1 MDLGLAGR
9 VAVVAGASQGL
20 GLASARELAAE
31 GASVVLCARDPD
43 RLERACET
51 IRGDGGTC
59 LGVPADVSQEGAPAA
74 VVARALTEY
83 GRLDVLVPNSGGP
96 PAGRF
101 EELPPEAWDA
111 AANLL
116 LRSAV
121 GFARAALPA
130 MREQGRG
137 RIIGITSVAVKQP
150 VDGLILSNALR
161 AAVTGFLRT
170 LANEVAGAGITV
182 NAVLPGFMA
191 TDRMRHLIERDA
203 AAAGIGIE
211 EQTARTTAAIPVG
224 RLGDP
229 REFAAMVVFL
239 ASDRASYVTGQSIVV
254 DGGLNRSLL

>member
-1 MDLGLAGR
+1 MDLGLTGR

-59 LGVPADVSQEGAPAA
+59 VGVPADVSQESAPAT
-74 VVARALTEY
+74 VVARALAEY
-83 GRLDVLVPNSGGP
+83 GRLDILVPNSGGP

-111 AANLL
+111 AVNLL

-130 MREQGRG
+130 MREQGAG

-150 VDGLILSNALR
+150 VDGLILSNAVR

-182 NAVLPGFMA
+182 NAVLPGYMA

-203 AAAGIGIE
+203 AEAGIGIQ
-211 EQTARTTAAIPVG
+211 EQAARTTEAIPVG

-229 REFAAMVVFL
+229 REFAAMVAFL

>member
-1 MDLGLAGR
+1 MDLGLSGR

-20 GLASARELAAE
+20 GFASARELAAE
-31 GASVVLCARDPD
+31 GASVVLCARDTG

-59 LGVPADVSQEGAPAA
+59 VGVPADVAQDGAPAA
-74 VVARALTEY
+74 VVARALAEY

-101 EELPPEAWDA
+101 EELPPEAWDV

-130 MREQGRG
+130 MRAQGAG

-203 AAAGIGIE
+203 AAAGIGID
-211 EQTARTTAAIPVG
+211 EQTARTTATIPVG

-229 REFAAMVVFL
+229 REFAAMVAFL

>member
-9 VAVVAGASQGL
+9 VALVAGASQGL
-20 GLASARELAAE
+20 GLACARELAAE
-31 GASVVLCARDPD
+31 GASVVLCARDLD

-51 IRGDGGTC
+51 IRADGVTC
-59 LGVPADVSQEGAPAA
+59 VGVAADVSQDGAPAA
-74 VVARALTEY
+74 VVARALAEY

-111 AANLL
+111 ASNLL

-130 MREQGRG
+130 MREQGAG

-182 NAVLPGFMA
+182 NAVLPGYMA

-203 AAAGIGIE
+203 AEAGIGIQ
-211 EQTARTTAAIPVG
+211 EQAARTTEAIPVG

-229 REFAAMVVFL
+229 REFAAMVAFL

>member
-1 MDLGLAGR
+1 MDLGLSGR

-20 GLASARELAAE
+20 GLACARELAAE
-31 GASVVLCARDPD
+31 GAAVVLCARHPG
-43 RLERACET
+43 RLEQACET
-51 IRGDGGTC
+51 IRADGGTC
-59 LGVPADVSQEGAPAA
+59 AGVPADVAQEGAPAA
-74 VVARALTEY
+74 VVARALEEF
-83 GRLDVLVPNSGGP
+83 GRIDALVPNSGGP

-111 AANLL
+111 ATSLL

-130 MREQGRG
+130 MREQGSG

-161 AAVTGFLRT
+161 SAVTGFLRT
-170 LANEVAGAGITV
+170 LANEVAGDGITV

-211 EQTARTTAAIPVG
+211 EQTERTAGAIPIG
-224 RLGDP
+224 RLGEP
-229 REFAAMVVFL
+229 REFAAMVAFL

>member
-20 GLASARELAAE
+20 GLACARELAAE
-31 GASVVLCARDPD
+31 GATVVLCARDPG
-43 RLERACET
+43 RLEAACES
-51 IRGDGGTC
+51 IRAAGGTC
-59 LGVPADVSQEGAPAA
+59 AGIPADVAQDGAPAA
-74 VVARALTEY
+74 VVARALEDH
-83 GRLDVLVPNSGGP
+83 GRVDVLVPNSGGP

-111 AANLL
+111 ATSLL

-130 MREQGRG
+130 MRAQGSG

-161 AAVTGFLRT
+161 SAVTGFLRT

-182 NAVLPGFMA
+182 NAVLPGYMA
-191 TDRMRHLIERDA
+191 TDRMKHLIERDA
-203 AAAGIGIE
+203 AAAGIGID
-211 EQTARTTAAIPVG
+211 EQAARTAAAIPIG
-224 RLGDP
+224 RLGEP
-229 REFAAMVVFL
+229 REFAAMVAFL

>member
-1 MDLGLAGR
+1 MDLGLTGR

-59 LGVPADVSQEGAPAA
+59 VGVPVDVSQDGAPAT
-74 VVARALTEY
+74 VVARALAEY

-101 EELPPEAWDA
+101 EELPPEAWDDA
-111 AANLL
+111 VNLL

-130 MREQGRG
+130 MREQGAG

-150 VDGLILSNALR
+150 VDGLILSNAVR

-211 EQTARTTAAIPVG
+211 EQTARTTAAIPAG

-229 REFAAMVVFL
+229 REFAAMVAFL